1 MSHDISRRTF
11 LKLLGGGLAGAAA
24 GGALVKREDIL
35 AFLDADKA
43 AGAAGTDLGKV
54 TTRYYKPLGK
64 DLSLLGFGCMRLPTT
79 FTASG
84 REIDKELG
92 EKMVDFAY
100 RHGINYFDTA
110 WFYHDGKSEAFIG
123 QALQKYPRDT
133 VYLADKM
140 PTPILTGLDQA
151 KDIFQTQLDRCQVAY
166 FDNYMLHSLT
176 SQDQFDELYIQDG
189 ILDYLRQEKARGRIR
204 CLGFSFHGDV
214 PFFHYLLDQY
224 DWDFCMIQLNYADWN
239 EPGEAPS
246 GSHQAGDLYRKCR
259 EKDVPIFVMEPVK
272 GGNLANLSS
281 SAEAILK
288 QQRPEASMASWALR
302 WVGSKEGVITMN
314 SGMSNLE
321 QVLDNI
327 RTLSNFQPLSAAEER
342 AIQRSLGKEAGSGAI
357 PCTYCRYCEPCPYGV
372 DIAGVFHIYNR
383 YGEPAGIDVD
393 HPQGASA
400 AQEKAF
406 LAHYQ
411 NNLERPQRA
420 SHCTACGRCLP
431 KCPQHIDIPKH
442 VRAID
447 DVVQYFG
454 RDTGK
459 GVV

>member
-1 MSHDISRRTF
+1 M
-11 LKLLGGGLAGAAA
+11 
-24 GGALVKREDIL
+24 KREDIL

-123 QALQKYPRDT
+123 QALQKHPRDT

-140 PTPILTGLDQA
+140 PTSILTGLDQA

-166 FDNYMLHSLT
+166 FDNYMLHSLI
-176 SQDQFDELYIQDG
+176 SQDQFDELYIQGG

-246 GSHQAGDLYRKCR
+246 GSRQAGDLYRKCR

-302 WVGSKEGVITMN
+302 WGGSKEGGITMN

-327 RTLSNFQPLSAAEER
+327 RTLSNF
-342 AIQRSLGKEAGSGAI
+342 
-357 PCTYCRYCEPCPYGV
+357 
-372 DIAGVFHIYNR
+372 
-383 YGEPAGIDVD
+383 
-393 HPQGASA
+393 
-400 AQEKAF
+400 
-406 LAHYQ
+406 
-411 NNLERPQRA
+411 
-420 SHCTACGRCLP
+420 
-431 KCPQHIDIPKH
+431 
-442 VRAID
+442 
-447 DVVQYFG
+447 
-454 RDTGK
+454 
-459 GVV
+459 

>member
-1 MSHDISRRTF
+1 MGHDISRRTF

-239 EPGEAPS
+239 EPGEAPA
-246 GSHQAGDLYRKCR
+246 GSRQAGDLYRKCR

-357 PCTYCRYCEPCPYGV
+357 LCTYCRYCELLC
-372 DIAGVFHIYNR
+372 
-383 YGEPAGIDVD
+383 
-393 HPQGASA
+393 
-400 AQEKAF
+400 
-406 LAHYQ
+406 
-411 NNLERPQRA
+411 
-420 SHCTACGRCLP
+420 
-431 KCPQHIDIPKH
+431 
-442 VRAID
+442 AI
-447 DVVQYFG
+447 
-454 RDTGK
+454 T
-459 GVV
+459 

>member
-1 MSHDISRRTF
+1 
-11 LKLLGGGLAGAAA
+11 
-24 GGALVKREDIL
+24 
-35 AFLDADKA
+35 
-43 AGAAGTDLGKV
+43 
-54 TTRYYKPLGK
+54 
-64 DLSLLGFGCMRLPTT
+64 MRLPTT

-246 GSHQAGDLYRKCR
+246 GSRQAGDLYRKCR

-288 QQRPEASMASWALR
+288 QQRPEAL
-302 WVGSKEGVITMN
+302 G
-314 SGMSNLE
+314 
-321 QVLDNI
+321 LD
-327 RTLSNFQPLSAAEER
+327 
-342 AIQRSLGKEAGSGAI
+342 AGSWAI
-357 PCTYCRYCEPCPYGV
+357 PCTYCRYCLPCPYGV
-372 DIAGVFHIYNR
+372 YIAGVFHIYNR

-431 KCPQHIDIPKH
+431 KCP
-442 VRAID
+442 
-447 DVVQYFG
+447 
-454 RDTGK
+454 
-459 GVV
+459 